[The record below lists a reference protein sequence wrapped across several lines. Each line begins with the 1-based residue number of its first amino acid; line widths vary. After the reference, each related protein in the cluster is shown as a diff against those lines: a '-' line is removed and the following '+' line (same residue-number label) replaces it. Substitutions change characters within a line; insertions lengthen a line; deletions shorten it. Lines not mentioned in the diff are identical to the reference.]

1 MLKDKNHIY
10 YKDDEMIKEIDIS
23 NFKSIKNI
31 KLGNL
36 KRVNFIAGK
45 NGRGKTSILDAI
57 FITNDL
63 TSPDCLVKP
72 VVFRGGTPNLT
83 AGELWY
89 SYFRK
94 LNKENKIKIAIND
107 YNGAKEETI
116 ISIER
121 KTKGFQN
128 IGLVTSDS
136 IDKNNVS
143 PTSFQGGESL
153 KIKKHDRTK
162 NENSSLRID
171 VTQQINGSQISSNV
185 VNHGGPIELKPT
197 TYITTSNAINNA
209 NTILVVGNLIRN
221 KDIKEI
227 VREMKKINKKII
239 DIQIG
244 ILENTAEILFDTGEN
259 KLVSLSSMGEGTG
272 KLLTL
277 LAISYSTKNGII
289 LIDEIENGI
298 HYSLM
303 PSIIKTLTEQSIK
316 NQNQIFITTH
326 SLDVINT
333 ISNLYANKE
342 ISDEILSFSRI
353 GFSEAKD
360 ETLLSTFSLPE
371 IKLSSDENWEIR

>member
-1 MLKDKNHIY
+1 
-10 YKDDEMIKEIDIS
+10 MIKEIEIS

-31 KLGNL
+31 KLEKL

-353 GFSEAKD
+353 GLSEAKD

>member
-1 MLKDKNHIY
+1 MLKDKSHIY

-72 VVFRGGTPNLT
+72 IIFRGGTPNLA
-83 AGELWY
+83 AGELWH
-89 SYFRK
+89 SYFR
-94 LNKENKIKIAIND
+94 NHIKENKIKILINE
-107 YNGAKEETI
+107 YNGAKQETI
-116 ISIER
+116 ISIEE
-121 KTKGFQN
+121 KAKGNQN

-136 IDKNNVS
+136 LDKNNIS
-143 PTSFQGGESL
+143 PTSFRGSESL
-153 KIKKHDRTK
+153 KIRKYDKTK
-162 NENSSLRID
+162 NEASSLRID
-171 VTQQINGSQISSNV
+171 ITQQINGSQISSNV
-185 VNHGGPIELKPT
+185 INHGGSLELKPT
-197 TYITTSNAINNA
+197 TYITTSNLINNS

-221 KDIKEI
+221 KDQAEIIKE
-227 VREMKKINKKII
+227 MKRINNKIT

-244 ILENTAEILFDTGEN
+244 IIENTTEIIFDTGEK
-259 KLVSLSSMGEGTG
+259 KLVSLASMGEGTG

-277 LAISYSTKNGII
+277 LAISYNTKNGII

-303 PSIIKTLTEQSIK
+303 PSIIKILKEQSIK
-316 NQNQIFITTH
+316 NNNQIFITTH
-326 SLDVINT
+326 SLDIINT
-333 ISNLYANKE
+333 ISNLYADKE
-342 ISDEILSFSRI
+342 ISDEDISFIRI
-353 GFSEAKD
+353 GYSETKD
-360 ETLLSTFSLPE
+360 ETLTSSFSLPE
-371 IKLSSDENWEIR
+371 VKLSSDENWEIR